1 MLSLAVAAVAPPAP
15 RPRSVLPC
23 NMESGACKAVKA
35 VHPKACIQRRASKAV
50 KALWARTG
58 AAAANKAGNR
68 GLQIVPSDNRVSLT
82 WRVCRVIY
90 RLCTCQYVHVH
101 STYTPLVP
109 CEIRGVRVTRRFL
122 SQVRRR
128 EAEEHA
134 RRMNL
139 LFPSAAAAAEDLPPP
154 PPKVWQRDKDQQE
167 SLLASKMVET
177 SESELN

>member
-1 MLSLAVAAVAPPAP
+1 MQS
-15 RPRSVLPC
+15 R
-23 NMESGACKAVKA
+23 ESRASKG
-35 VHPKACIQRRASKAV
+35 VHPKACIQSRQSSLGSHRSSCCKQG
-50 KALWARTG
+50 RH
-58 AAAANKAGNR
+58 KAGAR
-68 GLQIVPSDNRVSLT
+68 GLQVVPSDKRVSLT